1 MKRVRVVAGVLCD
14 GERYLIARRP
24 DGAHLAGLWEFPG
37 GKVEPNETDQEALA
51 RELHEELGVEVEVGE
66 LLNAHQFDYKDK
78 SIELVGYRVSLK
90 AGQPQAHH
98 HAEVR
103 WVGSRELMNVALAP
117 ADFALRDELLRLATN
132 HR

>member
-103 WVGSRELMNVALAP
+103 WVGSRELMDVALAP
-117 ADFALRDELLRLATN
+117 ADFALRDELLKPAAFSR
-132 HR
+132 